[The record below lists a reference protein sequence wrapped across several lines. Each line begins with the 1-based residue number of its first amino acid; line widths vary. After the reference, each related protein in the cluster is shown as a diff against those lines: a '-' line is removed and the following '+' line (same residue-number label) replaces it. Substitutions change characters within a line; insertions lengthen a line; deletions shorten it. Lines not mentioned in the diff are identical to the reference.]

1 MLTGFGNNKGIVSGE
16 VVEWTQDLID
26 HPHRIAG
33 KIVYSMG
40 ESPLYRMAVLA
51 DHGVSGVLLEEGG
64 KNYHPLILLGDA
76 GIPAIG
82 GIGRHSLHGQ
92 ALTLDSA
99 SGNAHLGEDAH
110 YGQVAST
117 ERSETPSTAGKVYV
131 NVGYPTA
138 LEAAASTGADG
149 IGLFR
154 TEFCAARTL
163 SKALSEKVSSAQTV
177 RHLIENANEAD
188 AVYAMAKHQELSSYL
203 VADLREAIIQAGECF
218 GEKDITVRTLDFAR
232 SENDALGN
240 RGIRRCIA
248 EGGHTLR
255 VIAAAVKEALD
266 SDAGTNL
273 NIVVILPLVSH
284 YSQIQSSVRIFI
296 ESGLSLKSNDARGG
310 AGIRFGWEI
319 EQPAAS
325 QSNEIWIEAFS
336 KDYGRPP
343 DVIGIGTNDLTQFTI
358 ALGRDVYS
366 REKNEAARGYLKTLY
381 DEKDYSVV
389 RQIYEV
395 SKHCREA
402 GVKLFLLGE
411 AAADPTYIPLLFA
424 FGIIPS
430 VSISSVSLVKNKLD
444 ALEKENAHPHQII
457 AHYIDGVTERYS
469 TEARSSVRERLLKGF
484 DLPRDYAN
492 HRTD

>member
-1 MLTGFGNNKGIVSGE
+1 MV
-16 VVEWTQDLID
+16 WTNDLID
-26 HPHRIAG
+26 DPHRIAG

-40 ESPLYRMAVLA
+40 ASPLYRMAILA
-51 DHGVSGVLLEEGG
+51 DNGVSGVLLEDGG

-82 GIGRHSLHGQ
+82 GIGRHSLRGQ
-92 ALTLDSA
+92 AISLDSA
-99 SGNAHLGEDAH
+99 SGNVRLKVDAH
-110 YGQVAST
+110 DGQVASAD
-117 ERSETPSTAGKVYV
+117 RPKTPSSGAKVYI

-138 LEAAASTGADG
+138 LEAAASSGADG

-163 SKALSEKVSSAQTV
+163 SKTLGAKISPVHTV
-177 RHLIENANEAD
+177 RQLIEDTNEAD
-188 AVYAMAKHQELSSYL
+188 TVYAMAKHQDLGKYL
-203 VADLREAIIQAGECF
+203 AADLREAILEAGKRF

-232 SENDALGN
+232 GENDALGN

-266 SDAGTNL
+266 ADEGTNL

-284 YSQIQSSVRIFI
+284 YSQIQTALQILM
-296 ESGLSLKSNDARGG
+296 ESGLSLRNQDASGG
-310 AGIRFGWEI
+310 AGIKFGWEI

-325 QSNEIWIEAFS
+325 QNNGIWIEAFS

-366 REKNEAARGYLKTLY
+366 QENDEAARGYLKNLY

-389 RQIYEV
+389 KQIYEA
-395 SKHCREA
+395 SKQCREA

-411 AAADPTYIPLLFA
+411 AAADPDYIPLLFA

-430 VSISSVSLVKNKLD
+430 VSITSVGLVKSKLN
-444 ALEKENAHPHQII
+444 ALEKGNADPHQLI
-457 AHYIDGVTERYS
+457 AQYVDRVTEGFS
-469 TEARSSVRERLLKGF
+469 KEARSSVRERLLESF
-484 DLPRDYAN
+484 DFPRDPS
-492 HRTD
+492 